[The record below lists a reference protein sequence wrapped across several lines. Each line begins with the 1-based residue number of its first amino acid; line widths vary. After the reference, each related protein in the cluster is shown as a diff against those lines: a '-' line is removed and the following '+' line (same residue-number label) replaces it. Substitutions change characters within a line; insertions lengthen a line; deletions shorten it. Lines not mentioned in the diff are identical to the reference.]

1 MQGHLVRD
9 PDDNEFGIIDFNPDL
24 ADPAVL
30 LMARQGSAPEGT
42 QRICRPGSS
51 VSVGRRHYT
60 VTAVHTDQSVYVDL
74 AENDPV
80 PGDAP
85 QDNAS

>member
-24 ADPAVL
+24 TDPAVL
-30 LMARQGSAPEGT
+30 LMARQGSAPDGT
-42 QRICRPGSS
+42 QRICRPGSA
-51 VSVGRRHYT
+51 VPVGRRHYT

-74 AENDPV
+74 MEDDAA
-80 PGDAP
+80 PGDTP
-85 QDNAS
+85 QDDAS